1 MRYLLVLLI
10 LAFGLSHAA
19 DGERKFRYCRSK
31 LSGETIVIDGHLK
44 CPDGMVETTRN
55 K

>member
-1 MRYLLVLLI
+1 MRYLLIALVLAL
-10 LAFGLSHAA
+10 GVSYAA

-31 LSGETIVIDGHLK
+31 ISGETITIEGHLK